1 MYNQIH
7 LCVAADNNYK
17 LPLATLVNS
26 FIKSNQSLN
35 TVIHVLCSGLSVK
48 YQNKLKSKC
57 QNTNISIDFIDMSNY
72 DFDFH
77 GLDMQHWTKAIFYR
91 IMIPELFKD
100 LDRIIYIDGDTLIM
114 GDLADLFNTDMGDDY
129 MLAMVVDRFSYK
141 TRIGELGL
149 SNYFNS
155 GMILFDIKKCRE
167 FDFSAKSIQWIHDH
181 SDIAKFPDQDA
192 INSICDK
199 KILRLNNMYNKQFAT
214 TDLIDWEK
222 KPVIAHFL
230 SAIKPWMKTSP
241 LGYAKVYRSYIP
253 TTRQHTIVYLSQI
266 LYSSKYFFFHKQYT
280 MTMTNMNIVEQIK
293 YYLFNIHIYTKTL
306 KNGNNN
312 LIDVLKNN
320 KEARKCL

>member
-1 MYNQIH
+1 MNQTIH
-7 LCVAADNNYK
+7 LCVAADKNYK
-17 LPLATLVNS
+17 LPLSTLVNS
-26 FIKSNQSLN
+26 FIKNKQSLN
-35 TVIHVLCSGLSVK
+35 TVIHVLCSGLSDK
-48 YQNKLKSKC
+48 YQAKLKSACK
-57 QNTNISIDFIDMSNY
+57 NTNISIDFIDMSNY

-100 LDRIIYIDGDTLIM
+100 LDRIIYIDGDTLIIN
-114 GDLADLFNTDMGDDY
+114 DLAELFKTDMGDDY
-129 MLAMVVDRFSYK
+129 ILAMVVDRFSYK
-141 TRIGELGL
+141 TRVGELNT

-155 GMILFDIKKCRE
+155 GMILFDIKKCLE
-167 FDFSAKSIQWIHDH
+167 FDFSAKAIKWIHDH

-192 INSICDK
+192 INVVCDK

-214 TDLIDWEK
+214 NDFIDWRK

-241 LGYAKVYRSYIP
+241 LGYAKIYRSYIP
-253 TTRQHTIVYLSQI
+253 NIRQRTLVFLSQI
-266 LYSSKYFFFHKQYT
+266 LYSSKYFFFHKQYA
-280 MTMTNMNIVEQIK
+280 MTVKNMSVIEQVK

-306 KNGNNN
+306 KNGKPN